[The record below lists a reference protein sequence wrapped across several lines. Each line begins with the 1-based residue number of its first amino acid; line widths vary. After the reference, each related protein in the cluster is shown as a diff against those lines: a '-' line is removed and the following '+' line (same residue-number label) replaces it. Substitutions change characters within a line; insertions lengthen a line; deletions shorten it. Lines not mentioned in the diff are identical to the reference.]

1 MFSAAGNED
10 AGHRR
15 RNVMVARAGRSS
27 TYQMNR
33 TALEE
38 GEDNASAA
46 TSYDK
51 NAHTI
56 ALHAFWILDYV
67 TRLPRRLRPVMA
79 MSGHPARVYCT
90 SGSDP

>member
-1 MFSAAGNED
+1 MLSAAGNED

-27 TYQMNR
+27 TYHLHR
-33 TALEE
+33 PALASCSA
-38 GEDNASAA
+38 NASAA

-67 TRLPRRLRPVMA
+67 TLLPRRLRPVMA
-79 MSGHPARVYCT
+79 MSGHPARVY
-90 SGSDP
+90 